1 MKLHFE
7 VKKPNTTGVQFRIDP
22 DTKKMLTALKKFYG
36 VGTGPLIKQMIVQ
49 SYKSLSKVD
58 KWANLNM

>member
-1 MKLHFE
+1 MKLDFNL
-7 VKKPNTTGVQFRIDP
+7 KKPNTTTVQFRIDP

-49 SYKSLSKVD
+49 SYKSLSEVD
-58 KWANLNM
+58 K